1 MKLGF
6 IGRALNYNGS
16 MEFKPLNDEK
26 IVANYQHS
34 FVIDHFKKDFENKKV
49 LDAGC
54 WTGPLEKGLTEKKIQ
69 TKLIGIDENED
80 ALAVASKNFP
90 MFKFEKCQ
98 LMSANNTFIK
108 NYANEFDTVIFLDVI
123 EHLPKGK
130 EGIALKFFNKVLKP
144 GGNIIVS
151 TMASHPFNFI
161 DPAWFFG
168 HRHYRLSK
176 LKKLFK
182 ENGFVLEDVEA
193 IGNLWWDLDLLN
205 LYFYKHVLHKKYET
219 SDKMYQ
225 KILKGLKKSKIITR
239 YYIKAR
245 KV

>member
-6 IGRALNYNGS
+6 ISRALKYNGS

-26 IVANYQHS
+26 IIANYQHN
-34 FVIDHFKKDFENKKV
+34 FVIDHFKSDFQDKKV

-54 WTGPLEKGLTEKKIQ
+54 WTGPLEKGLIEKKIQ
-69 TKLIGIDENED
+69 TELTGIDENKD
-80 ALAVASKNFP
+80 ALKVASKNFP
-90 MFKFEKCQ
+90 GFNFEECQ
-98 LMSANNTFIK
+98 LMSENSAFVK
-108 NYANEFDTVIFLDVI
+108 KHSNEFDTVIFLDVI
-123 EHLPKGK
+123 EHLPKGE
-130 EGIALKFFNKVLKP
+130 EGKALQFFNKVLRP

-168 HRHYRLSK
+168 HRHYRLSR
-176 LKKLFK
+176 LKKLFE
-182 ENGFVLEDVEA
+182 ENGFTLEEVEE

-225 KILKGLKKSKIITR
+225 KIRKGLKKSKITTR
-239 YYIKAR
+239 YYIKAK